1 MIMTDYKYILQQAKR
16 AHYSGW
22 DDTELRKCVDMLVG
36 LTHEQLFSL
45 YTSKWLKGEKTLR
58 NEVFRNMFL
67 DKIGKREERIKSL
80 STDELIEEFQDKK
93 SGNVSLIK
101 TEMKYRYKENVG
113 DDRMKITIA
122 FKNSSKGDQMWIEHQ
137 ERKELYGNTKD
148 SNCKIIN
155 PW

>member
-22 DDTELRKCVDMLVG
+22 DDAELRKCVDMLVG